1 MKSDVRSLPNA
12 VFTIPGVWIMIS
24 VRKALETDCGAI
36 MALIK
41 ELAEFE
47 RMPDQVQ
54 MTAERLRKDGFL
66 ENPKFEC
73 LVAEDDQVLH

>member
-1 MKSDVRSLPNA
+1 
-12 VFTIPGVWIMIS
+12 MIS
-24 VRKALETDCGAI
+24 VRKALETDCDAI

-54 MTAERLRKDGFL
+54 MTAERLKSDGFL